1 MFTCELAKSA
11 ALGKPFHSPIGW
23 LKHAG
28 DTEIIVAKLQLILSI
43 FSSFEKLS
51 FPPCKTIIINT
62 QFLLLSFTEFLSG
75 ILQCLPMQM
84 LLEHS
89 EIERAAG
96 LSKSNNTRD
105 YWNSFLGQL
114 TYILC
119 NSFPLK

>member
-11 ALGKPFHSPIGW
+11 ALGKLFHSPVGW

-62 QFLLLSFTEFLSG
+62 QFLLL
-75 ILQCLPMQM
+75 
-84 LLEHS
+84 
-89 EIERAAG
+89 
-96 LSKSNNTRD
+96 
-105 YWNSFLGQL
+105 
-114 TYILC
+114 
-119 NSFPLK
+119 